1 MLRIKCEL
9 FSDNKSAPCCMSRC
23 QISPFIKETNAFP
36 KKEKIETFEIRKGIL
51 NCSSN
56 LECKSCSKQYVGT
69 TIKRSVHVLIIIK
82 SGARKV
88 PKVYPN
94 KCNVYQEQFHYHFN
108 SL

>member
-1 MLRIKCEL
+1 MIGWRKPKSFKDHVLNAKIKCEL

-56 LECKSCSKQYVGT
+56 LDCKACSKQYVGT
-69 TIKRSVHVLIIIK
+69 TITAFRT
-82 SGARKV
+82 
-88 PKVYPN
+88 
-94 KCNVYQEQFHYHFN
+94 HFN
-108 SL
+108 NYKKWG